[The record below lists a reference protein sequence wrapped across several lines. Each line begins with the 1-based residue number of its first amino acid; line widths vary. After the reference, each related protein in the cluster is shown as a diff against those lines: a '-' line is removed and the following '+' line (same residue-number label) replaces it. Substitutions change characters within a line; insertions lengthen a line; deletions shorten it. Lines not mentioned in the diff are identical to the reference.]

1 MTFTFSVA
9 TAAVL
14 LIAFGF
20 LLIIHRLAHSKPDAV
35 PDLDW
40 CRNFSVAKYR
50 PMERLFL
57 EDDYEFLAAQPGSN
71 RRILRNLRAERRRI
85 FLRYLRALGRDFDRL
100 HSAAKILVVHSP
112 EDMADLAKVLMRQ
125 KLMFEYLLAMMQCR
139 LALQSFGI
147 GTVDARPLVGV
158 LDSLRLQ
165 FRSLPQAQTSA
176 A

>member
-9 TAAVL
+9 TAAAL

-20 LLIIHRLAHSKPDAV
+20 LLIIHRLAHRKPDTV

-71 RRILRNLRAERRRI
+71 RQILRDLRAERRRI
-85 FLRYLRALGRDFDRL
+85 FRRYLRALGRDFDRL
-100 HSAAKILVVHSP
+100 HSAAKLLVVNSM
-112 EDMADLAKVLMRQ
+112 EDRADLAKVLMRQ
-125 KLMFEYLLAMMQCR
+125 TLVFDYVLVTMYCR
-139 LALQSFGI
+139 LALQGLGI

-165 FRSLPQAQTSA
+165 FRSLAQAQASA